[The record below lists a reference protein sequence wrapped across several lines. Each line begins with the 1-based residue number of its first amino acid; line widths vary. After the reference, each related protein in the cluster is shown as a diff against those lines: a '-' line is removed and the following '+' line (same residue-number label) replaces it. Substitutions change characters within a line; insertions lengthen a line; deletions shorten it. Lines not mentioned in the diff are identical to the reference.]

1 MPVPNADLFDK
12 QQTQQTNGTPPS
24 NSTEPT
30 ETNTQATGSDS
41 YFAAGSGN
49 SIGAQSSEASRAL
62 TREEVDRLY
71 EERMEEEYA
80 KRDGGA

>member
-1 MPVPNADLFDK
+1 MPVPTADLFDK
-12 QQTQQTNGTPPS
+12 QQTQQTNGTQPS

-30 ETNTQATGSDS
+30 QANTQDTSRES
-41 YFAAGSGN
+41 YFAGGSG
-49 SIGAQSSEASRAL
+49 SSTGAQNSEPSRAL